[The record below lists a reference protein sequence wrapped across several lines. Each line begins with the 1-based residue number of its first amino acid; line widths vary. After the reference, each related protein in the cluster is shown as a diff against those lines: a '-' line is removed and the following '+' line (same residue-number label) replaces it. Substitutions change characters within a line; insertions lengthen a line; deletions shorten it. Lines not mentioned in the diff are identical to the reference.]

1 MNRALL
7 ASLSAAALFHA
18 ASSFAGSAAYDF
30 KTVDYPGATQ
40 TIVFAIND
48 LGQAVGQYTD
58 AAKATHGF
66 EVQGG
71 HFTRLD
77 ASGVLAKSTSSHTYA
92 LNNVGDIAGSYADA
106 SNVLHGVILH
116 EGTILPVQYPN
127 GLPTE
132 AYGVNDWGQV
142 IGVYSTDDGNLHA
155 FQHSLF
161 TGTYVS
167 TDIPGALTTVPL
179 SINDRGETVGYYLTV
194 AGTTGQGFIRAP
206 DGTVKTYD
214 VPGAL
219 PNSTFL
225 ISVNNLDA
233 WVGGDTDAAG
243 NVTNLLIK
251 GNNVQTLELP
261 ASFGASYQ
269 SFQTINDEGAIV
281 GYYNDAAG
289 LSHGFLAAPQRH

>member
-7 ASLSAAALFHA
+7 ASLSAAALLHA
-18 ASSFAGSAAYDF
+18 APSFAAYDF

-58 AAKATHGF
+58 AAKVTHAF
-66 EVQGG
+66 EVQSG
-71 HFTRLD
+71 HFTTLD
-77 ASGVLAKSTSSHTYA
+77 SAGVLGQSASSHAYS
-92 LNNVGDIAGSYADA
+92 LNNVGNIAGSYADA
-106 SNVLHGVILH
+106 SNVLHGVVLH
-116 EGTILPVQYPN
+116 GSTVLPVQYPN

-142 IGVYSTDDGNLHA
+142 IGVYYTTDGNLHA
-155 FQHSLF
+155 FEHSIF
-161 TGTYVS
+161 TGSYVS
-167 TDIPGALTTVPL
+167 TDVPGSLTTVPL

-194 AGTTGQGFIRAP
+194 AGTTGQGYIREP
-206 DGTVKTYD
+206 DGSFKTYD

-225 ISVNNLDA
+225 ISTNNLDT

-243 NVTNLLIK
+243 NVTNLLIQGDK
-251 GNNVQTLELP
+251 VQTLALP
-261 ASFGASYQ
+261 ASFGASYE

-289 LSHGFLAAPQRH
+289 LSHGFLALPQRH